1 MLGGVGCR
9 AGGMCIRFVW
19 GLSAWRAGVLRELQA
34 ACNRWCI
41 GDFF

>member
-19 GLSAWRAGVLRELQA
+19 GLSAWRAGCVEKVAGCFLEL
-34 ACNRWCI
+34 
-41 GDFF
+41 DK